1 MRRLTLLERSS
12 RGNSV
17 KNGQQLRQFC
27 AAAMTRMQFLATLL
41 PCLRPFSNFSI
52 AFSWRPGNV
61 RQKNPYGYVKFYM
74 HCHNLAA
81 MQKNFIFCYRRGC
94 S

>member
-1 MRRLTLLERSS
+1 MTRVEWPG
-12 RGNSV
+12 RGDSV
-17 KNGQQLRQFC
+17 KNGRQLRQFC
-27 AAAMTRMQFLATLL
+27 VAAMTRMQFLATLL

-52 AFSWRPGNV
+52 AFSWRLGNV
-61 RQKNPYGYVKFYM
+61 RQKNPVRYVKFYM

-81 MQKNFIFCYRRGC
+81 MQKIFIFCYGRGC